1 MCPDGL
7 ALGNY
12 SLEPYRK
19 LVAGVIDDVAV
30 FLMIVI
36 DLCSLR
42 HSQPCFGSWFLGR
55 KGRLL
60 RVLSGLRFFDGP
72 DLLSSTPGI
81 TVVVGFP
88 FTASPENPC
97 ASEAH
102 SLV

>member
-7 ALGNY
+7 TLGNY
-12 SLEPYRK
+12 SLEPYGK

-60 RVLSGLRFFDGP
+60 RRRSCLGAYLQSLNRESEFLAALGTVATVSLDNLTGRF
-72 DLLSSTPGI
+72 
-81 TVVVGFP
+81 
-88 FTASPENPC
+88 
-97 ASEAH
+97 
-102 SLV
+102 

>member
-7 ALGNY
+7 TLGNY
-12 SLEPYRK
+12 SLEPYGK

-42 HSQPCFGSWFLGR
+42 LVSLALDAGCWVE

-60 RVLSGLRFFDGP
+60 RRRSCLGAYLQSLNCESELLAALGTVATVSLDNLTGRF
-72 DLLSSTPGI
+72 
-81 TVVVGFP
+81 
-88 FTASPENPC
+88 
-97 ASEAH
+97 
-102 SLV
+102 